1 MTGAM
6 LIFLFSGAVC
16 DGAIPVESGEVTA
29 CAGVLI
35 PDAWARDFIKARDV
49 DLPRCEA
56 EKETQAKRAGVD
68 LKLCQ
73 DERAALAKALR
84 DTDQAL
90 VKAEQVKLDPW
101 YRKPELWF
109 AVGVALGAASVGAA
123 GR

>member
-1 MTGAM
+1 MTGA
-6 LIFLFSGAVC
+6 IFILLFSGAVC
-16 DGAIPVESGEVTA
+16 DGAIPVESGAVTA

-35 PDAWARDFIKARDV
+35 PDEWARDFIKARDV

-56 EKETQAKRAGVD
+56 EKETQAKRADVE

-90 VKAEQVKLDPW
+90 VKAEQAKPDPW

-109 AVGVALGAASVGAA
+109 AVGGALGAASVGAA

>member
-1 MTGAM
+1 MTGA
-6 LIFLFSGAVC
+6 IFILLFSGAVC
-16 DGAIPVESGEVTA
+16 DGAIPVESGEVTT

-56 EKETQAKRAGVD
+56 EKETQAKRAEVK

-84 DTDQAL
+84 DTDREL
-90 VKAEQVKLDPW
+90 VKAEQAKPDPW

-109 AVGVALGAASVGAA
+109 AVGVALGAVSVGAA

>member
-1 MTGAM
+1 MSGA
-6 LIFLFSGAVC
+6 IFILLLSGAVC
-16 DGAIPVESGEVTA
+16 DGAIPVESGEVAT

-56 EKETQAKRAGVD
+56 EKETQAKRAEVD

-90 VKAEQVKLDPW
+90 VKAKKAKPDPW
-101 YRKPELWF
+101 YQKPELWF
-109 AVGVALGAASVGAA
+109 AIGVALGAASVGAA

>member
-1 MTGAM
+1 MTGAI
-6 LIFLFSGAVC
+6 LILLFSGAVC
-16 DGAIPVESGEVTA
+16 DGAIPVESGEVTT

-35 PDAWARDFIKARDV
+35 PDDWARDFVKARDV

-56 EKETQAKRAGVD
+56 EKETQAKRAEVD

-84 DTDQAL
+84 DTDRQL
-90 VKAEQVKLDPW
+90 VKAEQVKPDPW
-101 YRKPELWF
+101 YQKPELWF